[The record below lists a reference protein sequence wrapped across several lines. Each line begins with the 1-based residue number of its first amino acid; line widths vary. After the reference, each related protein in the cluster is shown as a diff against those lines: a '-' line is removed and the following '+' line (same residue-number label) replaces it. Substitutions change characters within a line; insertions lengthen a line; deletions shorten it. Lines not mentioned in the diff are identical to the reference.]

1 MPYFPFVLKKKII
14 YKNPSPQRLMP
25 VLLHMWRHLS
35 LGKQGLIETGSG
47 TECAV
52 SGTPLTFHPPLE
64 VMQRWPDSSQTR
76 GDESDWALIQY
87 PVCWRGHGWTRLL
100 RISCQFRLQAWID
113 ENPLKNTTENN
124 WNTSTFWSHCG
135 LKCILFVAKCFI

>member
-1 MPYFPFVLKKKII
+1 
-14 YKNPSPQRLMP
+14 MP

-47 TECAV
+47 TECTV

-64 VMQRWPDSSQTR
+64 VMQRWLDSSQTR

-87 PVCWRGHGWTRLL
+87 PFSLEGPWM
-100 RISCQFRLQAWID
+100 
-113 ENPLKNTTENN
+113 NPITEDF
-124 WNTSTFWSHCG
+124 TSVQITSMD
-135 LKCILFVAKCFI
+135 